1 MNLGDILKTVGTGL
15 IASIAGPAAPL
26 IIAGI
31 NGFLP
36 GDKQLPE
43 NATGEQ
49 AQSAIDELSP
59 ELRAS
64 VLEKQYDV
72 KIEHIKQSYGALNT
86 MLSANAES
94 KHTTRP
100 KIAYQAWLV
109 VGFVTLMFGS
119 SHFYAVVTGDVDMIK
134 ALEGSYMFVG
144 FLLAPLIVWLN
155 AYFGVL
161 TNESKDRLNAAQG
174 HKVDPVSGL
183 IGKLFKK

>member
-36 GDKQLPE
+36 GDKQLPN

-86 MLSANAES
+86 MLSANAQS
-94 KHTTRP
+94 THTTRP
-100 KIAYQAWLV
+100 KIAYQAFQV
-109 VGFVTLMFGS
+109 IAFSTISVIAVFCF
-119 SHFYAVVTGDVDMIK
+119 AVVTGNVEMIEVIK
-134 ALEGSYMFVG
+134 GSWLFIFGVIT
-144 FLLAPLIVWLN
+144 PLVTILH

>member
-1 MNLGDILKTVGTGL
+1 MKLGDILKTVGSGL
-15 IASIAGPAAPL
+15 IQTLLPGTGSL
-26 IIAGI
+26 IVAGI
-31 NGFLP
+31 NELLP

-49 AQSAIDELSP
+49 AQSAIDKLSP
-59 ELRAS
+59 ELQAS

-72 KIEHIKQSYGALNT
+72 KIEQIKQSYGALNT
-86 MLSANAES
+86 MLSANAQS

-100 KIAYQAWLV
+100 KIAYQAFQV
-109 VGFVTLMFGS
+109 VGFSTISVVFAWT
-119 SHFYAVVTGDVDMIK
+119 YAVITKDTDMIEMIK
-134 ALEGSYMFVG
+134 GSWMFIFAVI
-144 FLLAPLIVWLN
+144 APLVTVLH